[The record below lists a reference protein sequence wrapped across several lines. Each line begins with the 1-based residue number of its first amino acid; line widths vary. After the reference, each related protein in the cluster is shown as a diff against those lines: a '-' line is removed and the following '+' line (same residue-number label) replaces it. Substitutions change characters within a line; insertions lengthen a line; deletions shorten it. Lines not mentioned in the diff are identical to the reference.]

1 MSKVYTRR
9 GTRFLW
15 MKWADARGVER
26 RESSGTADPVLARKL
41 LAEVERQEQPVRLVA
56 PPHPLVGPTVEE
68 FLEEVWLPQRRVLR
82 PFAWKNDYSR
92 LKHHFLPKFG
102 NRVLADLAS
111 DQGEVDLLDWL
122 LSLRTHLSRR
132 DDMPIGSRTVW
143 SLASIVR
150 VFFADALERKH
161 VRRDPTAGWR
171 ADRHLPAKEDKEK
184 GWRQRS
190 GFTLDQVV
198 TLSTDAR
205 IPEDRR
211 VQYALRF
218 LGGGL
223 RPGEAAN
230 ARWRDLDR
238 TVEPLWRLVLSS
250 SFSTHALKEKATKTG
265 AELNVPVHPVLQ
277 RALAAWWTEGWERYM
292 RRAPTPDDLIL
303 PRPEGGQRRV
313 TTTLLN
319 FYADLRALGLPKQR
333 QYESR
338 STFRNLALR
347 ADASE
352 FHVNLIT
359 HPKPQKAAD
368 FYTRLEMQWE
378 GMCRAVV
385 AIDPAAWAGKSVV
398 DGAVEPADIPERVGT
413 VRGHSRTVGV
423 PSPDEKPK
431 EKPRLPDEE
440 GGAMLVTP
448 TGLEPMFSA

>member
-1 MSKVYTRR
+1 MGAVYTRR

-15 MKWADARGVER
+15 MKWTDARGVER
-26 RESSGTADPVLARKL
+26 RESAGTADPVLARKL

-56 PPHPLVGPTVEE
+56 PPPAIVGPTVEE

-122 LSLRTHLSRR
+122 LALRTHLSQR
-132 DDMPIGSRTVW
+132 DDKPIGSRTIW

-211 VQYALRF
+211 VHYALRF

-238 TVEPLWRLVLSS
+238 AVEPLWRLVLSS

-277 RALAAWWTEGWERYM
+277 RALAAWWSEGWARFM
-292 RRAPTPDDLIL
+292 KRAPTLEDLIV
-303 PRPEGGQRRV
+303 PRLEGGQRRV
-313 TTTLLN
+313 TTTLLQ
-319 FYADLRALGLPKQR
+319 FHADLAALGLPKQR

-378 GMCRAVV
+378 GMCRAVL

-398 DGAVEPADIPERVGT
+398 EGAVEQANVPERVVT

-423 PSPDEKPK
+423 PSPTKNPMKNPASGTTET
-431 EKPRLPDEE
+431 
-440 GGAMLVTP
+440 GHCVTP
-448 TGLEPMFSA
+448 TGLEPMFST

>member
-1 MSKVYTRR
+1 MGAVYTRR

-15 MKWADARGVER
+15 MKWMDARGVER
-26 RESSGTADPVLARKL
+26 RESCGTADPVLARKL

-56 PPHPLVGPTVEE
+56 PPPAIVGPTVEE

-111 DQGEVDLLDWL
+111 DQGEIDLLDWL
-122 LSLRTHLSRR
+122 LALRSHLSQR
-132 DDMPIGSRTVW
+132 DDKPIGSRTIW

-171 ADRHLPAKEDKEK
+171 ADRDLPAKEDKER
-184 GWRQRS
+184 GWRQQS

-211 VQYALRF
+211 LHYALRF

-230 ARWRDLDR
+230 ARWKDLDR
-238 TVEPLWRLVLSS
+238 TAEPLWRLVLSS

-265 AELNVPVHPVLQ
+265 AELNVPIHPVLQ
-277 RALAAWWTEGWERYM
+277 SALAAWWSGGCARFM
-292 RRAPTPDDLIL
+292 KRAPTVEDLIV

-313 TTTLLN
+313 TTTLLQ
-319 FYADLRALGLPKQR
+319 FHVDLAAVGLPKQR

-347 ADASE
+347 AGASE

-378 GMCRAVV
+378 GMCRAVL

-398 DGAVEPADIPERVGT
+398 EGAAESPDVPERVVT
-413 VRGHSRTVGV
+413 VRGYSRPVGLGTE
-423 PSPDEKPK
+423 PEKPK

-440 GGAMLVTP
+440 GGALGDPYGT
-448 TGLEPMFSA
+448 